1 MTTDK
6 DLIDTFIALTKGTLN
21 ETEWLQW
28 FGENKE
34 LVEKTCGRTAFLKIK
49 PVGNLSPIGNT
60 YAGQTEVF
68 NWLKAKNIDT
78 VLNDIYKKAYKKE
91 FDLFLQQEK
100 QNDRECRRYFKDNF
114 SYLEENYP
122 RFFRQL
128 QKEFDTSNI
137 IEKGKTQSEISQKE
151 IALSISFSP
160 ELITFFSAVSKL
172 QLEGI
177 TIDFDELSIETFD
190 KKPFLILGEF
200 WYYGD
205 GDLLL
210 YDPENHHL
218 FSYAHEYRPSKII
231 KLASGMVDLLEK
243 NFYKYLKQLAD

>member
-34 LVEKTCGRTAFLKIK
+34 FVETTCGRTAFLKIK
-49 PVGNLSPIGNT
+49 PKGNVSPVGNA
-60 YAGQTEVF
+60 YAAQTETYQ
-68 NWLKAKNIDT
+68 WLKTKNIDT
-78 VLNDIYKKAYKKE
+78 VLSDIYKKAYKKE

-100 QNDRECRRYFKDNF
+100 QNDRECRRYLKDHF
-114 SYLEENYP
+114 SYLEEAYP

-128 QKEFDTSNI
+128 QKNFDTSNT

-151 IALSISFSP
+151 IALSITFSP
-160 ELITFFSAVSKL
+160 ELIAFFSAVSKL

-190 KKPFLILGEF
+190 KKTFLVLGEF

-231 KLASGMVDLLEK
+231 KLASGMIDLLEK
-243 NFYKYLKQLAD
+243 NFYKYLKQQAD